1 MNTTITHNQSL
12 LGAYATNMG
21 TNVSTGIQPPSLNY
35 SSLLTGTRESGLTG
49 TRESSYPATSYI
61 QTTALNT
68 FAPVSGN
75 DNSKSTIQKQ
85 NQMAPKQVNVAVF
98 TITRDKDTNE
108 VNSTK
113 FIKELWIEQKNG
125 TSIDL
130 IVAKQLGADFDPELT
145 VIKTLTTVNF

>member
-12 LGAYATNMG
+12 LGAYATNIG

-35 SSLLTGTRESGLTG
+35 SSLLTG